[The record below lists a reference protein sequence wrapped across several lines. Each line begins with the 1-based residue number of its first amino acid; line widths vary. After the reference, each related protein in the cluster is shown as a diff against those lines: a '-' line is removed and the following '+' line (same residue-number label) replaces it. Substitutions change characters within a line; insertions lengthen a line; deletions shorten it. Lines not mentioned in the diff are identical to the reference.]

1 MSQIEDSQH
10 DWENSVRTPQE
21 SIESNIKI
29 IGQRYQIIQELD
41 SEATHRIFLAEDKDI
56 MSNPLCLIKQI
67 SYGESEPIDSDGNQI
82 NWQEMVSLQNQLAHI
97 LHHVVIHGMQHR
109 SEAAAIL
116 TDYGHSPGNIDFIIF
131 LRDQS

>member
-29 IGQRYQIIQELD
+29 IGQRYQITQELD
-41 SEATHRIFLAEDKDI
+41 SEATHKLFLAEDKDI

-67 SYGESEPIDSDGNQI
+67 SYGESEQIGSDGNQI
-82 NWQEMVSLQNQLAHI
+82 NWQEIASLQNQLA
-97 LHHVVIHGMQHR
+97 LHPRIPPVLNSFAEESYFYLVLQYVEGEKLSQQL
-109 SEAAAIL
+109 ENKL
-116 TDYGHSPGNIDFIIF
+116 FN
-131 LRDQS
+131 